1 MNLEQQFQHISTLIS
16 EAKSRAYHAVN
27 NELVMLYWNVG
38 EYVSKQV
45 AAKTWGDGT
54 VRPPSSSRPCLER
67 F

>member
-45 AAKTWGDGT
+45 AVKVWGKS
-54 VRPPSSSRPCLER
+54 VVKE
-67 F
+67 